1 MNIENLKQRYPALLD
16 HMQKNGYS
24 SEYIHRTERQIENIL
39 SEASKWD
46 SYNDILNDFI
56 AHENNSEKV
65 HHFKTALN
73 VIKRFDLLGL
83 VPQGYVSSGSD
94 SGSFATLEDEYKQL
108 LEYYKTTASQ
118 GHLKPSTVHRQ
129 ATNTASFLYKL
140 QNFGC
145 HSLADI
151 TEDIVLRTLT
161 KENGEPAYSC
171 SYTGQLR
178 AVFRECI
185 PWNNACRD
193 ILVYI
198 PSQRKQR
205 KNIQFFSATER
216 DALAE
221 AISSSPELTLRNKA
235 IGSLLYYTGLRACD
249 IAALGFEDINWETD
263 TISIIQQKTSQPLM
277 LPLSAKVGNAIYDY
291 ITIERPKSKDPH
303 LFLSYNHPFG
313 PISSGAINGVSNLI
327 YKAANIR
334 QSPGD
339 RKGNHLFRHNLAT
352 LLLENGT
359 DKAIISN
366 VLGHSDP
373 CSTEAY
379 LSADTIHLKQCALSV
394 ETYPMKREVLNRE

>member
-94 SGSFATLEDEYKQL
+94 SESFATLEDEYKQL

-193 ILVYI
+193 ILAYI

-205 KNIQFFSATER
+205 KNIQFFSATE
-216 DALAE
+216 
-221 AISSSPELTLRNKA
+221 
-235 IGSLLYYTGLRACD
+235 
-249 IAALGFEDINWETD
+249 
-263 TISIIQQKTSQPLM
+263 
-277 LPLSAKVGNAIYDY
+277 
-291 ITIERPKSKDPH
+291 
-303 LFLSYNHPFG
+303 
-313 PISSGAINGVSNLI
+313 
-327 YKAANIR
+327 
-334 QSPGD
+334 
-339 RKGNHLFRHNLAT
+339 
-352 LLLENGT
+352 
-359 DKAIISN
+359 
-366 VLGHSDP
+366 
-373 CSTEAY
+373 
-379 LSADTIHLKQCALSV
+379 
-394 ETYPMKREVLNRE
+394 